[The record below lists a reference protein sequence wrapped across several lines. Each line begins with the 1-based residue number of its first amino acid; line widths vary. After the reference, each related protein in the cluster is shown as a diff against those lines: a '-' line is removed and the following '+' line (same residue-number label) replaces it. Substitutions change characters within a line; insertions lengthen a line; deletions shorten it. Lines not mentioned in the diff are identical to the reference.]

1 MEIMDT
7 DITPMIVT
15 IFYIYSA
22 PYMYVC
28 MYVCITVTFLCLLLI
43 QCRLLNR
50 SSN

>member
-28 MYVCITVTFLCLLLI
+28 MYNSYILMFVTYTM
-43 QCRLLNR
+43 
-50 SSN
+50 